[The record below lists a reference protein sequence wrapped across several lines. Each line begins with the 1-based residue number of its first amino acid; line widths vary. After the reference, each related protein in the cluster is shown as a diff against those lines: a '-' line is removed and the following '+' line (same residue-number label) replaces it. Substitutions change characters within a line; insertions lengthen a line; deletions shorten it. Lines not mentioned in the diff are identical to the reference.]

1 MINYK
6 KKYFK
11 YKKKYLNLIRAG
23 MESMDNTD
31 FEGWEGHIFS
41 SDKENSIRKIFDENN
56 TNPGKQTEMEI
67 AQKLFGHTF
76 SNVVNIKQIG
86 KDYIDFERLDTEN
99 SYDDLKIGTQE
110 LEKYLDD
117 IEQGLNQLNSVGI
130 NYIDLKIE
138 NTGYSK
144 KDENWKIFDFD
155 CSAINVG
162 DPGCSSPPLEWLQN
176 NNVTRHLWDS
186 VLFRK
191 FKDHLKKEGPSG
203 EQYAYL
209 R

>member
-1 MINYK
+1 MVNYK
-6 KKYFK
+6 KKYLK

-31 FEGWEGHIFS
+31 FESWEGHIFS
-41 SDKENSIRKIFDENN
+41 SDEENSIRKIFDGNN

-86 KDYIDFERLDTEN
+86 KDYIDFERLETEN
-99 SYDDLKIGTQE
+99 SYNELKSGTQE
-110 LEKYLDD
+110 LEKYLAD
-117 IEQGLNQLNSVGI
+117 IKQGLAQLNSVGI
-130 NYIDLKIE
+130 NYIDLKIA
-138 NTGYSK
+138 NTGLSE
-144 KDENWKIFDFD
+144 DGNWKIFDFD
-155 CSAINVG
+155 CSATNLG
-162 DPGCSSPPLEWLQN
+162 SPGCSSPPLKWLQK
-176 NNVTRHLWDS
+176 NNVPRDLWDS
-186 VLFRK
+186 ELFRK
-191 FKDHLKKEGPSG
+191 FEEHLRTKGPFG